1 MLLTLNTAMILP
13 YADIYGSGKNMFTG
27 LVQGKGT
34 LVSRSGST
42 LIVRPH
48 TPVEAPEYGESIAVN
63 GCCLTLEN
71 RDGALLKFHTMEESL
86 RRTNLGEL
94 SVGATVNLE
103 RALRLGDRLG
113 GHIVQGHVDTAA
125 RVLELGQLP
134 DGDFMLKI
142 ALDKQFAPLVVEKGS
157 IAIDGVSLTVAEAGR
172 DFFSVRLIPVTRSE
186 TALEER
192 TPGTPVNLEFDV
204 LGRYILRMAELQ
216 NSAPAD
222 SGITMETLQEAGFL

>member
-1 MLLTLNTAMILP
+1 MILP

-94 SVGATVNLE
+94 PVGATVNLE

-125 RVLELGQLP
+125 RVLGLGQLP

-157 IAIDGVSLTVAEAGR
+157 IAIDGVSLTVARLEKNTLT
-172 DFFSVRLIPVTRSE
+172 VCLIPVTLAE

-192 TPGTPVNLEFDV
+192 EPGDPINLETDMA
-204 LGRYILRMAELQ
+204 GKYIVRQLELAEEKKT
-216 NSAPAD
+216 SK
-222 SGITMETLQEAGFL
+222 ITMDTLAEAGFL